1 MIVKTQ
7 ADAALFT
14 ECLEFEL
21 GVLPKGRLWRQIFE
35 ESMWGFR
42 FVLNT
47 SPLSPQGRL
56 WRHIFEKVLGGSDF
70 SRTHSSTHAKS
81 KIGGRNIRDPRNVS
95 SDCCSRGAHNLQS
108 EHAFSPKIWK
118 KWDTFCQYWHY
129 FLHCIGWS
137 EYLRCCTQSD
147 SSSWASQSSIHK
159 ITPKAAHQSWSIIV
173 LRVNIKIK
181 QCWKYNIIM

>member
-1 MIVKTQ
+1 MSQKLSPIHLVCH
-7 ADAALFT
+7 LV
-14 ECLEFEL
+14 CL
-21 GVLPKGRLWRQIFE
+21 VLPQGRLWRQIFD
-35 ESMWGFR
+35 ESIGGLR
-42 FVLNT
+42 LVLNT
-47 SPLSPQGRL
+47 SLLHWVTREDFEDIYLRKYWAVQISPAHTAQLMQR
-56 WRHIFEKVLGGSDF
+56 
-70 SRTHSSTHAKS
+70 AKS
-81 KIGGRNIRDPRNVS
+81 ADAIFAIPEMSAQIVAAEEPITYNQGMLS
-95 SDCCSRGAHNLQS
+95 HLM
-108 EHAFSPKIWK
+108 PKIWK

-129 FLHCIGWS
+129 FLHCIGRS